1 MSDQV
6 NGNREDVRR
15 KNEKRCAEQK
25 PQDAFLEDELV
36 EMLRCDLPDEIVPVG
51 DLNLRPAVTL
61 PWRMPG
67 SGPGEFEKWIIKFPG
82 MWIVRLFRTDAAD
95 SLFEDF
101 MRHVEKN
108 KRKKKK
114 RGNEQDE
121 DHVGRRFALVDAVEK
136 EN

>member
-1 MSDQV
+1 
-6 NGNREDVRR
+6 
-15 KNEKRCAEQK
+15 
-25 PQDAFLEDELV
+25 
-36 EMLRCDLPDEIVPVG
+36 
-51 DLNLRPAVTL
+51 
-61 PWRMPG
+61 
-67 SGPGEFEKWIIKFPG
+67 

-121 DHVGRRFALVDAVEK
+121 DHDGRRFVLVDAVEK